1 MVMRNTMASSTARA
15 MLTVSDLDNWF
26 KDVEGRFIKDPKF
39 SNYFK
44 DPRQLYNQ
52 DETPITWG
60 TKHQKV
66 LAVKGFSGPAY
77 NFGESS
83 REHTTASVLVGKM
96 ALFLP

>member
-1 MVMRNTMASSTARA
+1 

-39 SNYFK
+39 SNCFK

-83 REHTTASVLVGKM
+83 REHTTASVLVGADGSVPAVRIVCSGKRWS
-96 ALFLP
+96 